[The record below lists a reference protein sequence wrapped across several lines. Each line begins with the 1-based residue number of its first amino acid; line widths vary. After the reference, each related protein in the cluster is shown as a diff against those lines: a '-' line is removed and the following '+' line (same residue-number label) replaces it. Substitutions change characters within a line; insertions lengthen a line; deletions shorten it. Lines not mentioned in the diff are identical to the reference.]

1 RLFGSRIQEVRT
13 LRASREN
20 AYNILKPEIM
30 RRREAEQNARDKGT
44 EWKEKPDDY
53 LEWARTRLDKN
64 PSAEFRTVEFQAR
77 LQLNLS
83 MAAIHTT
90 SLTLTHIIYDLAANP
105 QYIDELREEVKAV
118 LETTGGKLTKLGMGK
133 M

>member
-1 RLFGSRIQEVRT
+1 V
-13 LRASREN
+13 
-20 AYNILKPEIM
+20 
-30 RRREAEQNARDKGT
+30 AEQNARDKGT

-53 LEWARTRLDKN
+53 LEWARTRLDKLPN
-64 PSAEFRTVEFQAR
+64 PQFRSVEFQAK

-105 QYIDELREEVKAV
+105 QYINELREEVKAV
-118 LETTGGKLTKLGMGK
+118 LEMTGGKLTKLGMGK
-133 M
+133 MSKLDSCMKESQRLNVLAVCMSSLPFY